1 MAGVL
6 HEADIPGRLGPSVQE
21 VLSWEMRPVP
31 AALRQAFNDSLGTED
46 LDKERY
52 YSREFYRLEVER
64 MWNRVWQM
72 VCRVEEIPRVGDHM
86 IYEVGDYSLIVVRSR
101 PNEIKAF
108 HNACK
113 HHLRWPAPPFSHK
126 GGML

>member
-6 HEADIPGRLGPSVQE
+6 QDTSIAGRPGPSVQE
-21 VLSWEMRPVP
+21 LLSREKRSIP
-31 AALRQAFNDSLGTED
+31 AALRQEFNDCLGTED

-72 VCRVEEIPRVGDHM
+72 AIG
-86 IYEVGDYSLIVVRSR
+86 
-101 PNEIKAF
+101 K
-108 HNACK
+108 
-113 HHLRWPAPPFSHK
+113 
-126 GGML
+126 